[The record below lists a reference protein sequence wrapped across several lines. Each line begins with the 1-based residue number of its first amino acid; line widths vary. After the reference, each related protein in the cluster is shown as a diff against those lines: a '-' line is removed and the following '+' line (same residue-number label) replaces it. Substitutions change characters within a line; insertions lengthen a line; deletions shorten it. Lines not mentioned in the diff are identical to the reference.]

1 VSFSLIALV
10 PRVCTRATCRWSAL
24 TAVVFALALPA
35 AAPAATTIRVAP
47 PGVNPNG
54 PSQQPSLSANGRFVA
69 FSSQAS
75 NLGPAVGTGRA
86 WNVYVF
92 DRLTGTTALVSSGLG
107 GAPANGN
114 STNPSISAD
123 GQVVAFASTA
133 TNLVG
138 GTFKNVNQIY
148 VRVGGGPIRRLTVGF
163 GGVDADSDSSQPV
176 VSANGRYVAFTSA
189 ADNLVA
195 GDDNGASDVFVFD
208 LVTGAL
214 FRASVTSGGVQAR
227 GASYN
232 PSISADGHIISFTS
246 GARNLARSLRRRIPN
261 VFVHDLNS
269 GRTRLVSASN
279 RGKEQNASIAPP
291 FTQFSDVSGDG
302 RYVVFDSD
310 ATNLIAG
317 DTNGHTDVFRR
328 DTTANRTILVSRSSR
343 GREGN
348 NDSFAPVTSQDGS
361 VTAFES
367 FADNL
372 ASPWVPGPNIYAV
385 NTPASSTTNVD
396 VTASG
401 GARGPE
407 LERQL
412 LQRPAISADG
422 HVVAFVSGASNLVGG
437 DYNGAE
443 DVFLRITP

>member
-1 VSFSLIALV
+1 LSAG
-10 PRVCTRATCRWSAL
+10 AACRW
-24 TAVVFALALPA
+24 LAPIVLACAAATPA
-35 AAPAATTIRVAP
+35 AAQGATTIRIAP

-54 PSQQPSLSANGRFVA
+54 ASQQPSLSSTGRFVA

-75 NLGPAVGTGRA
+75 NFGPAVGTGRA

-92 DRLTGTTALVSSGLG
+92 DRQTGRTTVVSTGMG

-133 TNLVG
+133 TNLVP
-138 GTFKNVNQIY
+138 GTTKGVNEIF
-148 VRVGGGPIRRLTVGF
+148 VRVGAGPVRRLTVGF
-163 GGVDADSDSSQPV
+163 GGVEPDSDSSQPV
-176 VSANGRYVAFTSA
+176 VSGNGRYVAFTSD

-195 GDDNGASDVFVFD
+195 GDDNGNSDVFVFD
-208 LVTGAL
+208 LLTGAL
-214 FRASVTSGGVQAR
+214 YRVSVSGRGIQAR

-232 PSISADGHIISFTS
+232 PSISADGHLISFTS
-246 GARNLARSLRRRIPN
+246 GARNLVRLDRNKAPD
-261 VFVHDLNS
+261 VFVHDLYS
-269 GRTRLVSASN
+269 GRTRIASVS
-279 RGKEQNASIAPP
+279 GKGRQQNASVAPP
-291 FTQFSDVSGDG
+291 FTQFSSISGDG

-310 ATNLIAG
+310 ATNLVPG
-317 DTNGHTDVFRR
+317 DSNGHTDVFRR
-328 DTTANRTILVSRSSR
+328 DLSTGRTMLVSKNAR
-343 GREGN
+343 GRQGN
-348 NDSFAPVTSQDGS
+348 NDSFAPYTSQDGS

-372 ASPWVPGPNIYAV
+372 GSPWVPGPNIYVHNAFAF
-385 NTPASSTTNVD
+385 TTSTVD
-396 VTASG
+396 VTSSG
-401 GARGPE
+401 GPRGPE

-412 LQRPAISADG
+412 LQRPAVSGDG
-422 HVVAFVSGASNLVGG
+422 RVIAFVSGASNLVGG